1 MEALPTGSMQQ
12 DFALVE
18 TPPVFDHL
26 FLGVGAMKA
35 GTTWNYDVLHR
46 HPDIHFSREKEVH
59 YFYSHYLRP
68 GLLSD
73 RNRMRIAKRHLGFD
87 PEASHITPL
96 GDRVRWTGDWLR
108 TPVDDT
114 WFNGLFNGRGTA
126 RWIADFSNLNAL
138 LAPEHWAEIHAK
150 TATLRVLYTLRH
162 PLQRLWSHVRFHLQM
177 SSNACLLDDWSLDDV
192 VAHIRDGAHVG
203 HGDYLLHGD
212 YVGALTRMRAALP
225 PECIHVAWF
234 DDIKTRPEAHVA
246 DIERF
251 LGVAP
256 NPVPEAYL
264 GRVVNASKARAMPEG
279 FAQAFA
285 PEVSAQIDGL
295 RAMGLNV
302 PENWL

>member
-35 GTTWNYDVLHR
+35 STTWNYDVLHR

-177 SSNACLLDDWSLDDV
+177 SSNARLLDDWSLDDV

-212 YVGALTRMRAALP
+212 TMS
-225 PECIHVAWF
+225 
-234 DDIKTRPEAHVA
+234 
-246 DIERF
+246 
-251 LGVAP
+251 
-256 NPVPEAYL
+256 VP
-264 GRVVNASKARAMPEG
+264 
-279 FAQAFA
+279 
-285 PEVSAQIDGL
+285 
-295 RAMGLNV
+295 
-302 PENWL
+302 